1 MNRYLKLVNFEMNRF
16 LKLYLVLILMTIIVQ
31 FTGVIIRS
39 RDYVQQANRAM
50 FEKSMSQAQ
59 YIAENGLFDFRYIGQ
74 SLWIIGPIVICAT
87 VLIGYVFLIW
97 YRDWFAKNTFIYR
110 LLMLPTARL
119 NIYFA
124 KATAILLF
132 VLGLVGLEMIILSL
146 GMTMSEK
153 IVPAAFRTGRQPL
166 EMIGSIVELNA
177 IIPRTFIQFV
187 LYYAMGFMAVLIVF
201 TGILFERS
209 FGWRGIL
216 AGLFYAVASVLLF
229 LAPVIYIIISESKM
243 VLYPEEFLAME
254 IGLGI
259 IVTAAAIFVSRFL
272 LEKKITV

>member
-1 MNRYLKLVNFEMNRF
+1 MKHYLKLVNFEMKRF
-16 LKLYLVLILMTIIVQ
+16 MKLYVVLVIMTITLQ
-31 FTGVIIRS
+31 LTGVIVKS
-39 RDYVQQANRAM
+39 QEYVNQANRAI
-50 FEKSMSQAQ
+50 FERSLSQAQ
-59 YIAENGLFDFRYIGQ
+59 YISDFGVFDFRYVCQ
-74 SLWIIGPIVICAT
+74 SLWILGPIVICAT
-87 VLIGYVFLIW
+87 VLIGYAFLIW

-132 VLGLVGLEMIILSL
+132 VLGLVGLEMMILPL
-146 GMTMSEK
+146 GMTLSEK
-153 IVPAAFRTGRQPL
+153 IVPAAFRTGSHLQ
-166 EMIGSIVELNA
+166 EMIRTIVELNL

-209 FGWRGIL
+209 FGWKGIL
-216 AGLFYAVASVLLF
+216 AGLFYAAASALLF
-229 LAPVIYIIISESKM
+229 LAPVIYIIISESKT
-243 VLYPEEFLAME
+243 VLYPEEFLTME
-254 IGLGI
+254 ICLGMF
-259 IVTAAAIFVSRFL
+259 VTASAIFISRFL

>member
-1 MNRYLKLVNFEMNRF
+1 
-16 LKLYLVLILMTIIVQ
+16 MTIIVQ

-39 RDYVQQANRAM
+39 LVYVQQANRAM

-59 YIAENGLFDFRYIGQ
+59 FIAENGLFDFRYIGQ

-146 GMTMSEK
+146 GMTLSEK